1 MQVSLYL
8 AVVNPFLWYLL
19 DRSKTGFLLS
29 AAFSCTA
36 SVALLGL
43 DPDLMPIPAM
53 RSSPLRNATRAA
65 AAAASYRGD
74 TSSRSPAGLPCSVE
88 TFERGLW
95 IVSVLFCSC
104 LIFGNI
110 GRRMG
115 LDRSA
120 YTRGR
125 WAGVR

>member
-1 MQVSLYL
+1 MQISLYL

-29 AAFSCTA
+29 AGISCTFA
-36 SVALLGL
+36 AALMGL
-43 DPDLMPIPAM
+43 DPDLMPVPNM
-53 RSSPLRNATRAA
+53 RGGNSPLRNATRAA
-65 AAAASYRGD
+65 TYHGGVEQG
-74 TSSRSPAGLPCSVE
+74 GLPFSSSSVE
-88 TFERGLW
+88 TVERALW

-104 LIFGNI
+104 LVFGNI